1 MYAVSMVKP
10 HLPENWAPSIDGK
23 FEPNLINSVVFL
35 VTAVQQ
41 VTVFVVNYK
50 GLPFMSGLLDNS
62 FLIWSLMLCGG
73 GAFLA
78 ASNYLPDFNRMFQ
91 LVEYPSEG
99 FQRAL
104 MALLAFDIVGT
115 FCWDR
120 LMLLVFAPKIL
131 VASFA
136 GTTWKDVFK
145 LVRIAVMVFFLLQFF
160 TFDDETW
167 AEIEAEMDRQKQ
179 G

>member
-78 ASNYLPDFNRMFQ
+78 ATTYLTSIACSNWLSTQ
-91 LVEYPSEG
+91 V
-99 FQRAL
+99 
-104 MALLAFDIVGT
+104 
-115 FCWDR
+115 
-120 LMLLVFAPKIL
+120 
-131 VASFA
+131 
-136 GTTWKDVFK
+136 KDSNVHSW
-145 LVRIAVMVFFLLQFF
+145 RC
-160 TFDDETW
+160 
-167 AEIEAEMDRQKQ
+167 
-179 G
+179 